1 MKRQDKIG
9 YRSIESSPDG
19 GPQTFLIVILLT
31 FFCACSDRIQE
42 DYTSCGLSSNR
53 LGEYAVVPEGKLTR
67 PGREGEFSRSP
78 EMSKKVSAFEIQIH
92 EVTNQEFAEFVL
104 ETGYLTDAEKSAQSE
119 HLDAG
124 SALFVLPQGKPGEG
138 AAREDGGVGW
148 RLLRGATWKQPEG
161 PDSSVAG
168 QESKPVIHVSLND
181 ARAYARWAGARIPT
195 EIEWQYAANLGLFD
209 LQDDTSGAY
218 DREGDPIANT
228 WQGVFPLFNTS
239 EDGFAGLAPVGC
251 FVDNRIG
258 VFDLI
263 GNAWEWTETP
273 ADNNTFIIKGGSF
286 LCANN
291 FCRRYRP
298 AARERQDLDFSTNH
312 IGIRLVRDI
321 AAKG

>member
-1 MKRQDKIG
+1 MQSFLDDNLK
-9 YRSIESSPDG
+9 
-19 GPQTFLIVILLT
+19 TFLIMILFTL
-31 FFCACSDRIQE
+31 FCACSDRTQE
-42 DYTSCGLSSNR
+42 DYIPCGLSSNR

-67 PGREGEFSRSP
+67 AGQEGDFSRHLK
-78 EMSKKVSAFEIQIH
+78 MTKKVSAFEIQIH
-92 EVTNQEFAEFVL
+92 EVTNQEFTEFVL

-124 SALFVLPQGKPGEG
+124 SAVFVLPQAKPGEG
-138 AAREDGGVGW
+138 TAREDDGVGW

-161 PDSSVAG
+161 PDSSIAG
-168 QESKPVIHVSLND
+168 RESKPVIHVSLND

-209 LQDDTSGAY
+209 PEDDTSGAY
-218 DREGDPIANT
+218 DRKGDPVANT

-251 FVDNRIG
+251 FADNRIG
-258 VFDLI
+258 VFDMI
-263 GNAWEWTETP
+263 GNAWEWTETA
-273 ADNNTFIIKGGSF
+273 ADNNAFIIKGGSF

-321 AAKG
+321 TTKG